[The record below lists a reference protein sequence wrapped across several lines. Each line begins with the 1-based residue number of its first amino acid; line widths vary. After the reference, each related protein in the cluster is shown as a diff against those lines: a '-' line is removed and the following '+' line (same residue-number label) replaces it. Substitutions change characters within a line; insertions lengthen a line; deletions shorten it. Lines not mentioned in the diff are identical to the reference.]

1 MASNRFERH
10 PVRTWLFLL
19 AAGLLAAEVAL
30 RIIDPS
36 ILEFVHE
43 ARQVHAYS
51 RRWVVDLV
59 PRQAAHLRLVDRCG
73 ALLYNFILTTGEDGF
88 RIPDRARDLPPLRDG
103 ATVTRYVHAV
113 GDSYTMGWGV
123 DYASSYPA
131 RLEARLPAGWR
142 VLNLGVDGFGT
153 RAATEKSMALAE
165 CFPPAAA
172 VYVFCSNDPDDD
184 RRAEAQEAWPG
195 VVSIAWDGF
204 DVLRRNSYL
213 ANVPFAVRWARRFR
227 PSCPPE
233 RPAERVLEGT
243 LDARDWLVSVDEAPA
258 EDPPGWRHLARYA
271 AFLHER
277 NAPLVVLAIDDDPP
291 SRRFVAACR
300 RHGIVAD
307 LLAPPPAARLRD
319 DGHLNREG
327 SDALARY
334 LAGIRSRNLGLPPAA
349 AEPVGLPVE
358 TPGAVPSGQP

>member
-1 MASNRFERH
+1 MASNRFERR
-10 PVRTWLFLL
+10 PLRTWLLLL
-19 AAGLLAAEVAL
+19 AIGLLVAEAAL
-30 RIIDPS
+30 RIVNPS

-73 ALLYNFILTTGEDGF
+73 ALLVNFILTTGEDGF
-88 RIPDRARDLPPLRDG
+88 RIPDRVRDLPPLRDG
-103 ATVTRYVHAV
+103 AHPTRYLHAI

-131 RLEARLPAGWR
+131 RLEARLPVTWR

-165 CFPPAAA
+165 RYPPAAA
-172 VYVFCSNDPDDD
+172 VYLFSPNDPDDD

-195 VVSIAWDGF
+195 VVSIAWSGL
-204 DVLRRNSYL
+204 DVLRRHSYL

-233 RPAERVLEGT
+233 RPPERVLEGS
-243 LDARDWLVSVDEAPA
+243 LDARDWLVSVGAAPD
-258 EDPPGWRHLARYA
+258 EDPPSWRYLARYA
-271 AFLHER
+271 AFLRQR
-277 NAPLVVLAIDDDPP
+277 NVPLMVLAVDDAPA

-300 RHGIVAD
+300 RHGVAAE

-319 DGHLNREG
+319 DGHLNRQGNE
-327 SDALARY
+327 ALARY
-334 LAGIRSRNLGLPPAA
+334 LSGVRFGNLGLSPTVSQ
-349 AEPVGLPVE
+349 PVGGPVE
-358 TPGAVPSGQP
+358 TPNAALSRQP